1 MRLVPKSEIR
11 YSTVRPRVR
20 TMDGCINRTGT
31 CRFNSGHDGGTN
43 LPLFIYWCPEPGS
56 ITSPGA
62 KLDARQCARRVR
74 AMDGPHQPHGHRAGS
89 TQVTMGARI
98 SRFLLIGARGRGR
111 QLRRERSWTHDS
123 APAGCGPWMAA
134 STARAPCRFNSGH
147 DGGTNAHLNYWCPG
161 PGSTTSPGAKLDARQ
176 CARRVRAMDGP
187 HQPHG
192 HRAGSTQVTMG
203 AQTPTSIIGAR
214 GRGRTGT
221 VSPPR
226 DFHTRYSFH
235 CCVAVQTHLGSGLS
249 LYPIL
254 CSGRRQEPS
263 SLYTF
268 PMR

>member
-1 MRLVPKSEIR
+1 MLQRYSITLILACSMRLVPKSEIR

-31 CRFNSGHDGGTN
+31 V
-43 LPLFIYWCPEPGS
+43 P
-56 ITSPGA
+56 
-62 KLDARQCARRVR
+62 V
-74 AMDGPHQPHGHRAGS
+74 
-89 TQVTMGARI
+89 
-98 SRFLLIGARGRGR
+98 
-111 QLRRERSWTHDS
+111 QLRSRWEHES
-123 APAGCGPWMAA
+123 PA
-134 STARAPCRFNSGH
+134 
-147 DGGTNAHLNYWCPG
+147 LIYWCPG

-176 CARRVRAMDGP
+176 CARRVRAMDGL

>member
-1 MRLVPKSEIR
+1 MLQRYSITLILACSMRLVPKSEIR
-11 YSTVRPRVR
+11 YSTVRPQVA
-20 TMDGCINRTGT
+20 
-31 CRFNSGHDGGTN
+31 GHGWPGSTSLSIFD
-43 LPLFIYWCPEPGS
+43 IWCPE
-56 ITSPGA
+56 
-62 KLDARQCARRVR
+62 
-74 AMDGPHQPHGHRAGS
+74 
-89 TQVTMGARI
+89 
-98 SRFLLIGARGRGR
+98 
-111 QLRRERSWTHDS
+111 
-123 APAGCGPWMAA
+123 
-134 STARAPCRFNSGH
+134 
-147 DGGTNAHLNYWCPG
+147 